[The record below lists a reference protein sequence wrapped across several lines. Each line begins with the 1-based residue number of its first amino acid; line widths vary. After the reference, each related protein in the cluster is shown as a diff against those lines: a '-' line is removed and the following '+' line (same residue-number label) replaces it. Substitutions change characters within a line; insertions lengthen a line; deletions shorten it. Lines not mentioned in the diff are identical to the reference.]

1 VKATAIVTVLLAL
14 TGVGGAV
21 AYQTVAQDR
30 QYRRLVTAGD
40 AALREDQTFGAIES
54 YSGAIALR
62 PDSMLAY
69 LRRGETYER
78 RGDLDAAARDFQTAA
93 ILAPTA
99 TRPLEE
105 LADIRFRQQRFRRAA
120 DLYAGVLRV
129 DDHSA
134 AVSYK
139 HALAFYRE
147 GDLASAITALHQ
159 TLELDSG
166 LTEAHY
172 LLGLCLRDKRRFP
185 EATAALERAVALA
198 PGFVGAREE
207 LADLYAMLDR
217 RNNQLEQLQIIA
229 GLDPQRIERQ
239 IAIGQAHARS
249 GHAEL
254 AVLTLRNAL
263 ERAPDQSVIYAA
275 IGRVWFDSAVARN
288 DRDDL
293 AKAIEALDRVVSNPA
308 VTSDVLTLYG
318 RALLRSGQTDAAE
331 RAFLQATEHFPVDAT
346 SFLEYAGTAERR
358 GHLEAARNALIRYA
372 LLAPGDRDEGNRAA
386 RIGDLSLRIN
396 QPEIAATWLE
406 RASAALPNDL
416 TTIAALVDAQLR
428 AGNLDAATAALNR
441 GLAKDPGNVAL
452 LALAARIRG

>member
-1 VKATAIVTVLLAL
+1 VKATAIFTVLLAL
-14 TGVGGAV
+14 AAVGSAV
-21 AYQTVAQDR
+21 AYQTVSRDR
-30 QYRRLVTAGD
+30 QYRRYVAAGD
-40 AALREDQTFGAIES
+40 AALGEDQTFGAIES

-93 ILAPTA
+93 NLAPTA

-120 DLYAGVLRV
+120 DLYGRVLRV
-129 DDHSA
+129 DDHSP

-139 HALAFYRE
+139 HALALYRE
-147 GDLASAITALHQ
+147 GDLANAITALHQ

-166 LTEAHY
+166 LSEAQY
-172 LLGLCLRDKRRFP
+172 LLGLCFRDKKRLP
-185 EATAALERAVALA
+185 EATAALERAVALS
-198 PGFVGAREE
+198 PGFIGAREE
-207 LADLYAMLDR
+207 LADLYATQDR
-217 RNNQLEQLQIIA
+217 RSNQLEQLQIIA

-275 IGRVWFDSAVARN
+275 IGRVWYDSAVARN

-293 AKAIEALDRVVSNPA
+293 AKALEALERVASNPA

-318 RALLRSGQTDAAE
+318 RALLRNGQTDAAE
-331 RAFLQATEHFPVDAT
+331 RVLLQATEHFPVDAA
-346 SFLEYAGTAERR
+346 SFLEYAGVAERR
-358 GHLEAARNALIRYA
+358 GHVEAARNALIRYA
-372 LLAPGDRDEGNRAA
+372 LLAASDRDEGARAA
-386 RIGDLSLRIN
+386 RIGDLSLRLN
-396 QPEIAATWLE
+396 QPAIAATWLE
-406 RASAALPNDL
+406 RASAALPNDVA
-416 TTIAALVDAQLR
+416 TIAALVDAHLR
-428 AGNLDAATAALNR
+428 AGNPDAASAALNR
-441 GLAKDPGNVAL
+441 GLAKDPADPTL
-452 LALAARIRG
+452 LALAARIGG

>member
-1 VKATAIVTVLLAL
+1 VKATAIFTVLLAL
-14 TGVGGAV
+14 AGVGGAV
-21 AYQTVAQDR
+21 VYQTVSRDR
-30 QYRRLVTAGD
+30 QYRRLVSTGD
-40 AALREDQTFGAIES
+40 AALREDQTFGAIEA

-62 PDSMLAY
+62 SDSMLAY
-69 LRRGETYER
+69 LRRGQTYEK

-93 ILAPTA
+93 ELAPDA

-105 LADIRFRQQRFRRAA
+105 LADIRFRQQRFQRAA
-120 DLYAGVLRV
+120 DLYGSVLRV

-139 HALAFYRE
+139 HALALYRD
-147 GDLASAITALHQ
+147 GDLANAITALHQ

-172 LLGLCLRDKRRFP
+172 LLGVCFRDKTQLP
-185 EATAALERAVALA
+185 EATAAFERVVALS

-207 LADLYAMLDR
+207 LADLYAAQDR
-217 RNNQLEQLQIIA
+217 RANQLEQLQIIA

-239 IAIGQAHARS
+239 IAIGQAHARA

-263 ERAPDQSVIYAA
+263 EHAPDQSVIYAA

-293 AKAIEALDRVVSNPA
+293 AKALEALDRVASNPA

-318 RALLRSGQTDAAE
+318 RALLRNGQTDAAE
-331 RAFLQATEHFPVDAT
+331 RVLSQATEHFPVDPAA
-346 SFLEYAGTAERR
+346 FLEYAGTAERR
-358 GHLEAARNALIRYA
+358 GHLEAARDALIRYA
-372 LLAPGDRDEGNRAA
+372 LLTPSDRDEGARAA

-396 QPEIAATWLE
+396 QPDIAATWLE

-416 TTIAALVDAQLR
+416 TTIAALVEAHLR
-428 AGNLDAATAALNR
+428 AGDRDAATAALDR
-441 GLAKDPGNVAL
+441 GLAKDPANAAL
-452 LALAARIRG
+452 LALAARMGG

>member
-78 RGDLDAAARDFQTAA
+78 RGDSRRRGAR
-93 ILAPTA
+93 LSG
-99 TRPLEE
+99 RPPSSRPRPRVPWKSSRTSGS
-105 LADIRFRQQRFRRAA
+105 ASSAFGRAA

-166 LTEAHY
+166 LTEAHT
-172 LLGLCLRDKRRFP
+172 CSDCVFATRDAFPRRL
-185 EATAALERAVALA
+185 AALERAVALA

-263 ERAPDQSVIYAA
+263 ERARTSRSYTRPSGASGSTAPWHETTGTIWPRPSKPW
-275 IGRVWFDSAVARN
+275 IGWCP
-288 DRDDL
+288 
-293 AKAIEALDRVVSNPA
+293 IP
-308 VTSDVLTLYG
+308 
-318 RALLRSGQTDAAE
+318 
-331 RAFLQATEHFPVDAT
+331 P
-346 SFLEYAGTAERR
+346 
-358 GHLEAARNALIRYA
+358 
-372 LLAPGDRDEGNRAA
+372 
-386 RIGDLSLRIN
+386 
-396 QPEIAATWLE
+396 
-406 RASAALPNDL
+406 
-416 TTIAALVDAQLR
+416 
-428 AGNLDAATAALNR
+428 
-441 GLAKDPGNVAL
+441 
-452 LALAARIRG
+452 